1 MRQAHR
7 YNIHGLPVVS
17 RRLVSALMLRQAR
30 RQHHQAVRHS
40 LQLQRP
46 SRDKVHAKAEARP
59 LSRVQIIHNHMA
71 VVRLPRQLAA
81 AVVHC
86 QGPKA
91 KVDLAQ
97 IAQLATR
104 RGVLGIGKDVAAP
117 AHVPGDK
124 GPLDV
129 QLAHVLL
136 GRGAEQLVAVGH
148 VVVVEL
154 QQAREEAAA
163 QGRGHGALHPGLAPV
178 AAHEVAVEHVA
189 QAQVRDDVG
198 KDLGR
203 QLAEAGEAI
212 QAHRAVDEA
221 AADVQQVPR
230 AEAVEQGVERLSPA
244 PRAIVAPLGTIIGHL
259 GFGLG
264 LPHALGEI

>member
-1 MRQAHR
+1 
-7 YNIHGLPVVS
+7 
-17 RRLVSALMLRQAR
+17 
-30 RQHHQAVRHS
+30 
-40 LQLQRP
+40 
-46 SRDKVHAKAEARP
+46 
-59 LSRVQIIHNHMA
+59 MA

-81 AVVHC
+81 AVVHR

-104 RGVLGIGKDVAAP
+104 RRLLGIGKDVAAP
-117 AHVPGDK
+117 AHVPGDER
-124 GPLDV
+124 PLDV

-136 GRGAEQLVAVGH
+136 GRGAEELVAVRH

-178 AAHEVAVEHVA
+178 SAHEIAVEHIA

-203 QLAEAGEAI
+203 QLAEVGEAI
-212 QAHRAVDEA
+212 EAHGAVDEA

-230 AEAVEQGVERLSPA
+230 AEAVEQGIERLSPA
-244 PRAIVAPLGTIIGHL
+244 PRAMVPPLGAISGHL
-259 GFGLG
+259 GLELGLELGLG
-264 LPHALGEI
+264 WPHALGER